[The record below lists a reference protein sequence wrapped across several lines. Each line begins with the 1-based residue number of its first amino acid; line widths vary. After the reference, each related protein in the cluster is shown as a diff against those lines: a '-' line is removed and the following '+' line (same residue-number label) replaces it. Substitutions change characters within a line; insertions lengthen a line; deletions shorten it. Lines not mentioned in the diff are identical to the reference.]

1 MNEWLLSL
9 VGTPEGARLATALAL
24 TAALAHA
31 IFGALQKGAH
41 DPWLSRGSIDLAL
54 VVMSAPVALF
64 WFGLPPLQMWPVL
77 AGVVVIHF
85 AYKLAMAL
93 AYEKAA
99 FTVVYPVVRGTG
111 PLITVIAAMLFFRES
126 YTLVQWLGVA
136 CLSGGILLLALRNL
150 SEERIDPRA
159 LKIGLGWAALGGVLV
174 ALYTTYD
181 AWAIRISGEPLAFLA
196 WFFFLSSV
204 DFMILGLLR
213 YRNMAHRPAA
223 LPLVLRGIAG
233 GLIAYISFGAV
244 MIATLI
250 GKVGEAAVLRET
262 STVFAA
268 LIGWFILKERVGPR
282 KLALM
287 CMIAAGAV
295 IMELGR
301 AS

>member
-1 MNEWLLSL
+1 MGDALLSL
-9 VGTPEGARLATALAL
+9 VGTPEGARLATFLAL
-24 TAALAHA
+24 TAAMAHA
-31 IFGALQKGAH
+31 VFGALQKGAH

-64 WFGLPPLQMWPVL
+64 WFGPPPTQMWPVL

-85 AYKLAMAL
+85 IYKMAMAL
-93 AYEKAA
+93 AYERAA

-111 PLITVIAAMLFFRES
+111 PLITVIAAMLFFGET
-126 YTLVQWLGVA
+126 YTLMQWLGVA

-150 SEERIDPRA
+150 SEEQIDARA
-159 LKIGLGWAALGGVLV
+159 LKIGLLWALAGGVMV
-174 ALYTTYD
+174 AVYTTYD
-181 AWAIRISGEPLAFLA
+181 AWAIRLSGDPLGFLA
-196 WFFFLSSV
+196 WFFFLSSL
-204 DFMILGLLR
+204 DFMVLGLLR
-213 YRNMAHRPAA
+213 YRNMSMRPAP
-223 LPLVLRGIAG
+223 LPLLLRGIAG
-233 GLIAYISFGAV
+233 GLIAYVSFGAV

-287 CMIAAGAV
+287 CLIAGGAV